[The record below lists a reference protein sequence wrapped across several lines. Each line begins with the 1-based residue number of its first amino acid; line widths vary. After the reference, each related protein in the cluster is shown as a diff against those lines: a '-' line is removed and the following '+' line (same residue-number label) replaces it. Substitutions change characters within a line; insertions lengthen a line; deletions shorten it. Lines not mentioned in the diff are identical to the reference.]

1 MAQKEIETISTGFI
15 AKNISAL
22 HKEGTLEEMKRQY
35 LDEIKDYFVSNDDGE
50 KILKDEIAIEIPCP
64 ICSSGIEKSEFVVKV
79 NGFDHRRCTECQ
91 NIYVSPRLKEKYV
104 WEQYSRPSYTYMF
117 RNLIENTI
125 DFRKDVIAQGKFK
138 WVTKRLKNPKASSLL
153 DIGSGLG
160 ENLAIYKENGWD
172 VVGIEFNEYAAEK
185 SRKMFGVDVLNDP
198 IEKAKLPRDKFD
210 VITLWGVLEHL
221 TEPVDILKEAFKY
234 LAPDGVV
241 VIMVPQFNCL
251 LSSYLQDHPED
262 ADRLLDGDKHL
273 VLYTK
278 EGIEYLAD
286 KLKINIV
293 DMVTRG
299 LDLVTLLNY
308 TADEKQSKL
317 HRLLTKETTAIQ
329 RAIEDSGF
337 GDHLWIIFSK

>member
-1 MAQKEIETISTGFI
+1 LTQKETETISTGFI
-15 AKNISAL
+15 AKHIDSL
-22 HKEGTLEEMKRQY
+22 HKEGALEEMKRRY
-35 LDEIKDYFVSNDDGE
+35 LDEIKDYFISNRAGE
-50 KILKDEIAIEIPCP
+50 KVLRDDIAVEIPCP
-64 ICSSGIEKSEFVVKV
+64 ICDSGKEKSEFVVKV

-91 NIYVSPRLKEKYV
+91 NVYVSPRLKEKYV

-117 RNLIENTI
+117 RNLIEKTI
-125 DFRKDVIAQGKFK
+125 EFRKDVIARGKFK
-138 WVTKRLKNPKASSLL
+138 WVRKRLKNPKASSLL

-160 ENLAIYKENGWD
+160 ENLAVYKENGWD

-221 TEPVDILKEAFKY
+221 TEPVGVLEEAVKY
-234 LAPDGVV
+234 LAPEGVV

-273 VLYTK
+273 VLYTR
-278 EGIEYLAD
+278 EGIEYLAAKL
-286 KLKINIV
+286 KLKIV
-293 DMVTRG
+293 DVATRG
-299 LDLVTLLNY
+299 LDLVTILNY

-317 HRLLTKETTAIQ
+317 HRLLTKETPQIQ
-329 RAIEDSGF
+329 RAIEDAGL
-337 GDHLWIIFSK
+337 GDHLWVMFSK